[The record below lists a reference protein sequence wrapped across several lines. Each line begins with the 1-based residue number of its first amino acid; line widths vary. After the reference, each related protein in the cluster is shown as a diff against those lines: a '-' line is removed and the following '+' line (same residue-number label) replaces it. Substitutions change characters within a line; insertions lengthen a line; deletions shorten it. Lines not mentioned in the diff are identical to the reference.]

1 MTVVV
6 FMCITL
12 LFVHKLYKI
21 IFFITVIF
29 TLITVLAERR
39 GHSVCVLIADKR
51 ISPQAHYKVTLLY
64 CMLTKEFPQEHYK
77 VTLLYCMV
85 TWSKIYSEGEL
96 GICFVVVVYGCCW

>member
-64 CMLTKEFPQEHYK
+64 CM
-77 VTLLYCMV
+77 V